1 MIIAIDIDGIIC
13 EDLYGDY
20 ENSVPYSDAV
30 EKINQLYHNGHQIW
44 IFTSRGERTGIDW
57 QAFTENQ
64 LSDWGIKFHKLIM
77 GKPSFHVLVD
87 DRAISS
93 LDKLDNK
100 MSVLKKDG
108 IR

>member
-20 ENSVPYSDAV
+20 ENSHPYSDAV
-30 EKINQLYHNGHQIW
+30 AKINQLYHNGHQIW
-44 IFTSRGERTGIDW
+44 IFTSRGSKTGKDW
-57 QAFTENQ
+57 QVFTENQ
-64 LSDWGIKFHKLIM
+64 LSDWDIKFHKLIM
-77 GKPSFHVLVD
+77 GKPSFDILVD

-93 LDKLDNK
+93 LDELDNK
-100 MSVLKKDG
+100 MSVLKNDG